1 MSNTYKPKSAEEVAY
16 LFLTKDLK
24 KLKDKVEKL
33 DGYRPVATELE
44 DLLDLYGEL
53 GIQQRLNQD

>member
-1 MSNTYKPKSAEEVAY
+1 MSDTYKPKSAEEVSY

-24 KLKDKVEKL
+24 KLKEKIAKVEDYQL
-33 DGYRPVATELE
+33 VATELE

-53 GIQQRLNQD
+53 GIQRRLQD